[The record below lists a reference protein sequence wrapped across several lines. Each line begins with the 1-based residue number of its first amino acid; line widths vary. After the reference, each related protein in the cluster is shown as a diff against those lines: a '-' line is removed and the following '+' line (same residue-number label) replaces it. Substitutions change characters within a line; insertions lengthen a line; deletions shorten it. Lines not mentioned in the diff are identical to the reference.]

1 MTTRTKRIVYLV
13 SVLALLSP
21 GECFIV
27 APAPSNNHK
36 RPFPCHDDR
45 KRKQSQHTQRLMT
58 AANDEDD
65 ESTNSSLDTSITSN
79 TRKKTSPNASIYKPR
94 NLGDIFREFIRNL
107 AELSLEDYKWRS
119 GVFKA
124 MTADRLL
131 ESSLARMRG
140 DTSPG
145 YYRPMDAPQQLV
157 GPLGRAEDSAV
168 SWLRGV
174 IEEEGRRAQLIFD
187 QNGVLVRPM
196 EVDGGHGGPLAEIE
210 SKVVQFFSSIRESER
225 LRRSMGILR
234 PKDMDEAQ
242 RGPLGNA
249 EHRLY
254 QALKD
259 LSNSE
264 SLRYEQSQQR
274 GSPVRPM
281 DVPGPLGEVEAA
293 VFEIFKAERKRKEEK
308 ESIKTARPLRP
319 KDAALPGPLGDAEQ
333 EAIRAFQRL
342 SDEERE
348 RLRGILKTLEDNRP
362 MEMNRNSI
370 LGAMEAV
377 IVGILRAP
385 RMLFSVWERV
395 TELLQ
400 SEPLPSLEIAKKKL
414 EPPSVTTTTLKM
426 PDDTQ
431 NELGAFE

>member
-1 MTTRTKRIVYLV
+1 MGPPTNRPVMPPAQAAPCTCRFEASSAAAY
-13 SVLALLSP
+13 ALLVP
-21 GECFIV
+21 PW
-27 APAPSNNHK
+27 A
-36 RPFPCHDDR
+36 
-45 KRKQSQHTQRLMT
+45 
-58 AANDEDD
+58 
-65 ESTNSSLDTSITSN
+65 STS
-79 TRKKTSPNASIYKPR
+79 YKPR
-94 NLGDIFREFIRNL
+94 NLGDICREFIRHL

-140 DTSPG
+140 ESSPG
-145 YYRPMDAPQQLV
+145 YYRPMDAPAV

-196 EVDGGHGGPLAEIE
+196 EVDGGHAGPLADIE
-210 SKVVQFFSSIRESER
+210 SKVVQFFNSIRESER
-225 LRRSMGILR
+225 LRSSMGILR
-234 PKDMDEAQ
+234 PKDMDEAD

-264 SLRYEQSQQR
+264 TLRYEQSQMR

-293 VFEIFKAERKRKEEK
+293 VFEVFKAEQRRKEEK
-308 ESIKTARPLRP
+308 ERTQAIRPLRP
-319 KDAALPGPLGDAEQ
+319 KDAAIPGPLGDAEQ

-348 RLRGILKTLEDNRP
+348 RLRGILKALEDNRP

-370 LGAMEAV
+370 LGATEAL

-385 RMLFSVWERV
+385 RMLLSVWDRV

-400 SEPLPSLEIAKKKL
+400 SEPLPLLETATKKQQ
-414 EPPSVTTTTLKM
+414 PPPVTTTTLKM

-431 NELGAFE
+431 DELGAFE

>member
-1 MTTRTKRIVYLV
+1 MATRSKRVVYLV
-13 SVLALLSP
+13 AVMALLGP
-21 GECFIV
+21 GECFIA
-27 APAPSNNHK
+27 APGPSNK
-36 RPFPCHDDR
+36 RPLQCQEDH
-45 KRKQSQHTQRLMT
+45 KRKQCQQRHMT
-58 AANDEDD
+58 AANDDD
-65 ESTNSSLDTSITSN
+65 DDTPTSSSSTPSATTNSN
-79 TRKKTSPNASIYKPR
+79 IYKPR
-94 NLGDIFREFIRNL
+94 NLGDICREFIRHL

-131 ESSLARMRG
+131 EASLARMRG
-140 DTSPG
+140 DPSPG
-145 YYRPMDAPQQLV
+145 YYRPMDAPQQFV

-168 SWLRGV
+168 SWLKGV

-196 EVDGGHGGPLAEIE
+196 EVDGGHGGPLADIE
-210 SKVVQFFSSIRESER
+210 STVVQFFNAIRDSER
-225 LRRSMGILR
+225 LRKSMGILR

-242 RGPLGNA
+242 RGPLGDA

-254 QALKD
+254 KALKD
-259 LSNSE
+259 LTNAE
-264 SLRYEQSQQR
+264 TLRYEQSQQR
-274 GSPVRPM
+274 GSSVRPM

-293 VFEIFKAERKRKEEK
+293 VFEIFKAEQRRAKEK
-308 ESIKTARPLRP
+308 ELSQMKRPLRP

-342 SDEERE
+342 SEEERE

-362 MEMNRNSI
+362 MEINRDSI

-385 RMLFSVWERV
+385 RMLTSVWDRV

-400 SEPLPSLEIAKKKL
+400 SEPLPSLETAKKRL
-414 EPPSVTTTTLKM
+414 QPPSVTTTTLRM
-426 PDDTQ
+426 PDDIDD
-431 NELGAFE
+431 ELGAFE